1 MFTRTV
7 TRRNVGSA
15 LQRRDAVEKTKSIVI
30 DLSSSRVSLEEAA
43 SVAFHARQ
51 IRSRF
56 NRRRSLL
63 LLEFDTPQEK
73 LSYLKKLPQ
82 WLWNRGCI
90 VWEYQP
96 AELALWRVEA
106 LN

>member
-1 MFTRTV
+1 MLTRMPA
-7 TRRNVGSA
+7 RRLPGSTIP
-15 LQRRDAVEKTKSIVI
+15 RRDNADKSKSIVL
-30 DLSSSRVSLEEAA
+30 DLSSPRISLEEAA
-43 SVAFHARQ
+43 TIAFHSRS

-63 LLEFDTPQEK
+63 ILEFDTPREK

-90 VWEYQP
+90 VWEFQP
-96 AELALWRVEA
+96 TELALWRVEA